1 KKSGFPRV
9 ATERGTRSR
18 SPRWPRGAGT
28 RSAACG
34 RRRWRRW
41 GRCAAGGR
49 SPRSPR
55 QAAVRCVS
63 KVARRGNEAAAA
75 VLGVLCRDRDQLVRK
90 AAVEVLGQVAP
101 RGDRQAIS
109 VVVDCLVDDPF
120 QGVRRAA
127 VDTLG
132 MIGEKGDQQV
142 ISKAGRRLE
151 NKNDEF
157 IMSVAA
163 ALEQLRG
170 L

>member
-1 KKSGFPRV
+1 FCFFVFFRFSFLSKFFADLG
-9 ATERGTRSR
+9 EHLQHD
-18 SPRWPRGAGT
+18 
-28 RSAACG
+28 SALV
-34 RRRWRRW
+34 
-41 GRCAAGGR
+41 
-49 SPRSPR
+49 R